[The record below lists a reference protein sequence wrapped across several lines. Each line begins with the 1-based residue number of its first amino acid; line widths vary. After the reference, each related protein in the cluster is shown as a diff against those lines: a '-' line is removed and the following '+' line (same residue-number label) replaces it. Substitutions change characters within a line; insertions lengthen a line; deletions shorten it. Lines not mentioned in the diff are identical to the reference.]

1 MLGVWEDYCPF
12 YGCSP
17 AQPGCLC
24 VSREEPQYTATG
36 TAFRFRLTFFSSL
49 RSLPNRDALPCYESE
64 PIAFTFLILALS
76 PHQWHRLALITP
88 SVASLGPFH
97 PINGSADCGHLK
109 RVWCD
114 VLSELRSCVKVEVAV
129 LGSRPLYAYGF
140 CGRKATLQR
149 SLSALPVIVGRSSLA
164 LRR

>member
-1 MLGVWEDYCPF
+1 MGGLLSFLWLLASTAGMSMRFQRRTTIHSDRN
-12 YGCSP
+12 
-17 AQPGCLC
+17 CL
-24 VSREEPQYTATG
+24 SFPP
-36 TAFRFRLTFFSSL
+36 FFSSL
-49 RSLPNRDALPCYESE
+49 RSLPNRDALSCYESE

-114 VLSELRSCVKVEVAV
+114 FLSELRSCVKVEVAA